1 MTLGNAPLTALGA
14 GDLFG
19 PVVAFAA
26 LPPGR
31 ASMRRSRMTR
41 RRCSMR
47 AGAAIAW
54 TVAMGIAV
62 PAGAETGVSAD
73 TIVFGQAAALEGPA
87 SALGQGM
94 RFGIQAAFD
103 EINRKG
109 GVHGR
114 KLRLISVDDGYE
126 PDRSIAQTKKL
137 IEEDKVF
144 ALIGAVGTPT
154 SSAAQPIATAAKV
167 PFIGAFTGAAF
178 LRNPKL
184 ENVINV
190 RASYAAE
197 TEAWIKHLSEDL
209 KITKIAIFY
218 QDDAFG
224 RSGLDGVKAAMEKR
238 DLKIVAEGT
247 YERNTVAVKSAL
259 LAIKRA
265 EPQAVVM
272 VGAYKPCAEFI
283 KLARAVNFNPVFIN
297 ISFVGPTAL
306 ATELGPAGK
315 GVVVSQV
322 VPFPWDA
329 SIKVVAD
336 YQAAI
341 KAIDAKA
348 APEFVSLEG
357 YLVGRLLGAA
367 LEKAGPDPT
376 REGLLKTIKDTGKFD
391 ISGLAMTFGPDKNEG
406 LDQVF
411 MTVIQPDGSFRAID
425 KLSM

>member
-1 MTLGNAPLTALGA
+1 
-14 GDLFG
+14 
-19 PVVAFAA
+19 
-26 LPPGR
+26 
-31 ASMRRSRMTR
+31 
-41 RRCSMR
+41 
-47 AGAAIAW
+47 
-54 TVAMGIAV
+54 
-62 PAGAETGVSAD
+62 
-73 TIVFGQAAALEGPA
+73 
-87 SALGQGM
+87 
-94 RFGIQAAFD
+94 
-103 EINRKG
+103 
-109 GVHGR
+109 
-114 KLRLISVDDGYE
+114 
-126 PDRSIAQTKKL
+126 
-137 IEEDKVF
+137 
-144 ALIGAVGTPT
+144 
-154 SSAAQPIATAAKV
+154 
-167 PFIGAFTGAAF
+167 
-178 LRNPKL
+178 
-184 ENVINV
+184 
-190 RASYAAE
+190 
-197 TEAWIKHLSEDL
+197 
-209 KITKIAIFY
+209 
-218 QDDAFG
+218 
-224 RSGLDGVKAAMEKR
+224 
-238 DLKIVAEGT
+238 
-247 YERNTVAVKSAL
+247 VAVKSAL

-306 ATELGPAGK
+306 ATELGPAGT

-341 KAIDAKA
+341 KAVDVKA

-411 MTVIQPDGSFRAID
+411 MTVIQADGSFRAID